1 MASSHAEF
9 YRLNGHGYR
18 LYKIGILV
26 NRRNKVSIV
35 LTTKNII
42 IIVTLLLLTGC
53 LGLGS
58 KESND
63 DSPHYYVID
72 VDRGAVASHFV
83 KDRVLY
89 LKPVKLTSYFRGR
102 NIVFRVG
109 DNEYQQQLSHQFFTD
124 PQEMFTEQFKR
135 WLSKSGL
142 FSQVVTNGEV
152 PADMILETAV
162 TALYG
167 DERDQ
172 YSPQAV
178 LEMQF
183 FLLESDQNKTQP
195 LFQTGLKVEV
205 DIPETTPPNV
215 VKGWKQGLKELMM
228 TVGDDLS
235 DYFSKR
241 KP

>member
-1 MASSHAEF
+1 MGI
-9 YRLNGHGYR
+9 RLC
-18 LYKIGILV
+18 KVQILV
-26 NRRNKVSIV
+26 NRRSEVSLA
-35 LTTKNII
+35 LTIKNVI

-63 DSPHYYVID
+63 NSHHYYVID

-89 LKPVKLTSYFRGR
+89 LKPVKLTSHFRGK

-109 DNEYQQQLSHQFFTD
+109 DNEYQQQLSHQFFSD
-124 PQEMFTEQFKR
+124 PQEMFTEQLKR

-142 FSQVVTNGEV
+142 FSQIVTSEDI

-167 DERDQ
+167 DKREQ
-172 YSPQAV
+172 FSPQSV

-183 FLLESDQNKTQP
+183 FLLDADQNKTQP
-195 LFQTGLKVEV
+195 LFQTGLNVEV
-205 DIPETTPPNV
+205 DITETTPPNV
-215 VKGWKQGLKELMM
+215 VKAWKQGLEELLV
-228 TVGDDLS
+228 TLEDDLS